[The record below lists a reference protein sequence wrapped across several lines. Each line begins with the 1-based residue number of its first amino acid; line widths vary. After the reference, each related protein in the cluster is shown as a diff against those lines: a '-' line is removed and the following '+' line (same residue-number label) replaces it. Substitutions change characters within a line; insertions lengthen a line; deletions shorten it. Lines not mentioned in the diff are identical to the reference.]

1 MEIIKILKYSL
12 FNLYKIKLE
21 NTDYILMVLVVSWI
35 KKELIYI
42 KDSLAEIIKGI
53 ILVALASSGVAFA
66 LLLRYLGGYN
76 GTIITF
82 VGIVAEFISLFICYF
97 LFRNYLKSEE
107 KTESSKPKGK
117 KI

>member
-66 LLLRYLGGYN
+66 LLLRYLEYN

>member
-1 MEIIKILKYSL
+1 
-12 FNLYKIKLE
+12 
-21 NTDYILMVLVVSWI
+21 MVLIFSWI

-42 KDSLAEIIKGI
+42 KDSLPEIIKGI
-53 ILVALASSGVAFA
+53 ILVALASSGIAFA
-66 LLLRYLGGYN
+66 LLLRYLGYN

>member
-1 MEIIKILKYSL
+1 
-12 FNLYKIKLE
+12 
-21 NTDYILMVLVVSWI
+21 MVLLFSWI

-42 KDSLAEIIKGI
+42 KDSLTEIIKGI
-53 ILVALASSGVAFA
+53 ILVALASSGLALA
-66 LLLRYLGGYN
+66 LLLRYLGYN

-82 VGIVAEFISLFICYF
+82 VGIVAESVSLFICYF

-107 KTESSKPKGK
+107 KIEPSKPKGK